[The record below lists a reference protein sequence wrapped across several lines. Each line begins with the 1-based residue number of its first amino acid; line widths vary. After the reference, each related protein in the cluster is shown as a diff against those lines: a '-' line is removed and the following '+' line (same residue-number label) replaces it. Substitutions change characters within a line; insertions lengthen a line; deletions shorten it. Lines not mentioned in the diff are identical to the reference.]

1 MAIKFKKKILLNKNY
16 MRHGEHFWN
25 IVQQSVN
32 KQISLDCSLKTNALK
47 LSKSTVL
54 PKGWGQN
61 TYGSC

>member
-1 MAIKFKKKILLNKNY
+1 